1 MITII
6 SGTNR
11 PNNQTLRVAKAYQA
25 LFAAQG
31 VTAGIIN
38 LQEFTSIAKDAW
50 FADTE
55 ENIIYPTTKF
65 VMISPEYN
73 GSHTGILKLL
83 IDMCPPNKA
92 WHNKKV
98 MLVGVA
104 EGRAGNVRGMDHLTN
119 ICHHLKMDVL
129 HNKLPISKISS
140 ELDEAGNFCIAD
152 TLKVVQHQIE
162 QFIKF

>member
-1 MITII
+1 MISII

-11 PNNQTLRVAKAYQA
+11 TNNQTLRVAKAYQA
-25 LFAAQG
+25 LMAAQE

-38 LQEFTSIAKDAW
+38 LQDFTSIAKDSW
-50 FADTE
+50 LTNIE

-65 VMISPEYN
+65 VIVSPEYN
-73 GSHTGILKLL
+73 GSFPGILKLM
-83 IDMCPPNKA
+83 IDMCPPAKA
-92 WHNKKV
+92 WHSKKV

-104 EGRAGNVRGMDHLTN
+104 EGRAGNIRGMDHLTN
-119 ICHHLKMDVL
+119 ICHHLKMDVM
-129 HNKLPISKISS
+129 HNKLPLSKIST

-152 TLKVVQHQIE
+152 TLKAVQHQIH